1 MVESLKKLS
10 IKKLAKETKIKMGL
24 KSNRK
29 KPNKYEIKKK
39 SKLSKKNQEKMIRT
53 KFFIKR

>member
-29 KPNKYEIKKK
+29 KPNKYEIKKIKKIQKK
-39 SKLSKKNQEKMIRT
+39 SRKMIRT
-53 KFFIKR
+53 KFFIER

>member
-10 IKKLAKETKIKMGL
+10 IKKLVKENKIKMGL

-29 KPNKYEIKKK
+29 KPNKYEIKKNQNYPKK
-39 SKLSKKNQEKMIRT
+39 SRKMIRT
-53 KFFIKR
+53 KFFIER

>member
-39 SKLSKKNQEKMIRT
+39 IKIIQKKSRKMIRT
-53 KFFIKR
+53 KFFTKR

>member
-29 KPNKYEIKKK
+29 KPNKYEIKKIQKIQKK
-39 SKLSKKNQEKMIRT
+39 SRKMIRT
-53 KFFIKR
+53 KFFIER